1 MPTIIKLKQSIAC
14 YFFLWL
20 CIAIPSTAY
29 AAVDINGVAARS
41 SLGKEQYIA
50 ALYLEELS
58 TDVKSVLLSNQRKR
72 IEIKI
77 TTDRLLSR
85 RFKRQ
90 WIEGIAINSGN
101 SDLKKHAQNLADFS
115 NMLKVKLV
123 RNDTLTIDRTF
134 RRGVEVLVNG
144 VKIGAIQDTSFF
156 DLLLR
161 AWVGPV
167 PPSTGFKNNLLS
179 GGSIDPSLLS
189 RFKDIRTTPERV
201 AALQTAIA
209 ANPIEATVP
218 AEEAKDETQAAK
230 EPAPAKEVAA
240 VEPEP
245 TPEPKPAPVIEEK
258 APSEPVIAAAPT
270 PQVEP
275 QIETKPEP
283 EPEPAVEPV
292 KEAPA
297 VASNTEQA
305 DSIFEEEEEDED
317 FTAAD
322 LLSRQL
328 YISKLT
334 RWTSSYVK
342 YPEKSI
348 RRNQSGSVRVTVV
361 IGRDGKVQSAT
372 LDEKSKYNLLNKEA
386 LKAAKRASPYP
397 AIPNIIKGDTF
408 VFTVPI
414 AFNLQ

>member
-1 MPTIIKLKQSIAC
+1 MPILKSIQQSIPHII
-14 YFFLWL
+14 LWVCL
-20 CIAIPSTAY
+20 GFATAAH

-58 TDVKSVLLSNQRKR
+58 TDVKNVLLSDQRKR

-123 RNDTLTIDRTF
+123 RDDALIIDRTF
-134 RRGVEVLVNG
+134 RRGVEVSVNG

-167 PPSTGFKNNLLS
+167 PPSTGFKNSLLG
-179 GGSIDPSLLS
+179 GGSIDPSLLA
-189 RFKDIRTTPERV
+189 RFKGIRTTPERV
-201 AALQTAIA
+201 AALQEAIA
-209 ANPIEATVP
+209 ANPLLTATPQAEEKTPEAEPPKEPTKP
-218 AEEAKDETQAAK
+218 AE
-230 EPAPAKEVAA
+230 VA
-240 VEPEP
+240 VTEPEP
-245 TPEPKPAPVIEEK
+245 TPEPEAPAEPTPD
-258 APSEPVIAAAPT
+258 ATPEPVIAT
-270 PQVEP
+270 TTLEP
-275 QIETKPEP
+275 ETEP
-283 EPEPAVEPV
+283 EPVAETVP
-292 KEAPA
+292 EAPA
-297 VASNTEQA
+297 VAANTEQS
-305 DSIFEEEEEDED
+305 DSIFEEEDEDEA

-334 RWTSSYVK
+334 RWTSSHVK
-342 YPEKSI
+342 YPEKAI

-361 IGRDGKVQSAT
+361 ISRDGKVQSST
-372 LDEKSKYNLLNKEA
+372 LDEKSKFNLLNKEA
-386 LKAAKRASPYP
+386 IKAAKRASPYP
-397 AIPNIIKGDTF
+397 AVPDIVKGDRF
-408 VFTVPI
+408 IFTVPI